1 MIKETHKIF
10 FERCSRASVEEKKI
24 IDRYCSVGTVDKCID
39 TFRKWEELSDRHK
52 SDIPKVIELYY
63 TICDLYNNHYED
75 LLLYSK
81 MYRDVRFKFD
91 RDFMSII
98 YFGLRKDEIIGF
110 KKHLEGLSSSSLKA
124 QVALLYIN
132 NEKDFK
138 EFCKRLGI
146 DKLGKELLDESDSF
160 LCSLYSHQLNSIC
173 NTFDGCGCLFLM
185 DQYEYIVDKGI
196 YNHNYFSISN
206 LTDEQCEIILK
217 EKAALT
223 NTFNQKESKENVYNY
238 YRTRYTSIA
247 NRHGVEY
254 THFHDNNA
262 KRNGIFYNERRELVV
277 YEQNLF
283 LRCLEQTR
291 MDWEYR
297 SEQNKIRK
305 REEEE
310 KEKKRIEEERKRKE
324 REEQRF
330 LKYGFNKRNKHT
342 RDERLSFNDSTH
354 IYTVNGRIFDSVTTI
369 VENAFPKFDS
379 EKHAKRVAERD
390 GLTIS
395 QVLKA
400 WEEKGKVSREAGTKM
415 HQQIERFLTGLS
427 YERTPEFS
435 QFEYFYNQ
443 ITLHPF
449 RTEWAI
455 FDEDSRIAGT
465 VDYVDD
471 EDGYV
476 LYDWKRSTSILKNGL
491 PDKSNDFGE
500 KGNYPIEHLDNC
512 AYYHYALQLSFYRY
526 ILEKNYG
533 ITIKKQRLGVFHSSY
548 NKPYILEMPY
558 LKQEV
563 ESIIGL
569 RSEIIL

>member
-1 MIKETHKIF
+1 MVEQNMCHSIYLNASAEGKRIIKEFCMQRNGLYGNFSIYRDWDSLT
-10 FERCSRASVEEKKI
+10 E
-24 IDRYCSVGTVDKCID
+24 
-39 TFRKWEELSDRHK
+39 RHK
-52 SDIPKVIELYY
+52 SDIPKVIELYHAF
-63 TICDLYNNHYED
+63 CDLYNNHYED

-81 MYRDVRFKFD
+81 MYRDVPFKFD

-98 YFGLRKDEIIGF
+98 YFGLRKDEIIGY
-110 KKHLEGLSSSSLKA
+110 KKHLEDLSASSLKA

-146 DKLGKELLDESDSF
+146 DKLGKELLDYSDSL
-160 LCSLYSHQLNSIC
+160 LCALYSNHLGAIC
-173 NTFDGCGCLFLM
+173 NTHKSCSPIFLM
-185 DQYEYIVDKGI
+185 EQYEYILDKGL
-196 YNHNYFSISN
+196 YNHNYFSVCN
-206 LTDEQCEIILK
+206 LTDEQCEIVLN
-217 EKAALT
+217 EKTTLT
-223 NTFNQKESKENVYNY
+223 KMFNIKESKESVYNDY
-238 YRTRYTSIA
+238 LTRYTS
-247 NRHGVEY
+247 RK
-254 THFHDNNA
+254 NA
-262 KRNGIFYNERRELVV
+262 DFFYKSNAMSNGILFNERRELEV
-277 YEQNLF
+277 YEHNLF
-283 LRCLEQTR
+283 LNCLFPTR
-291 MDWEYR
+291 KDGEYR
-297 SEQNKIRK
+297 SEQAKIRK
-305 REEEE
+305 QEEEE

-427 YERTPEFS
+427 YERTPEFT
-435 QFEYFYNQ
+435 QFEYFYDQ
-443 ITLHPF
+443 ITLHPY

-471 EDGYV
+471 ENGYV

-491 PDKSNDFGE
+491 PEKSNAFGE

-533 ITIKKQRLGVFHSSY
+533 ITIKEQRLGVFHSSY

>member
-1 MIKETHKIF
+1 MVDYKLLSEWY
-10 FERCSRASVEEKKI
+10 SSASVEGKKI
-24 IDRYCSVGTVDKCID
+24 IDRYCNVGMIEKRYKPY
-39 TFRKWEELSDRHK
+39 FEWEQLSDRHK

-63 TICDLYNNHYED
+63 IICDLYNNHYDD
-75 LLLYSK
+75 LVLYSK
-81 MYRDVRFKFD
+81 MYRDVSFRFD
-91 RDFMSII
+91 RDFLSII
-98 YFGLRKDEIIGF
+98 YFGLRKDEIIGY
-110 KKHLEGLSSSSLKA
+110 KKHLEDLSASSFKA

-146 DKLGKELLDESDSF
+146 EKLGEILFDDTSDSF
-160 LCSLYSHQLNSIC
+160 LREHYLNHLYADCSKRDGYISIGPIE
-173 NTFDGCGCLFLM
+173 D
-185 DQYEYIVDKGI
+185 YEYIIDNGI
-196 YNHNYFSISN
+196 YTHNYFSVCN
-206 LTDEQCEIILK
+206 LTDEQCEIILN
-217 EKAALT
+217 EKAMLT
-223 NTFNQKESKENVYNY
+223 NIFNQEESKEKVYNDY
-238 YRTRYTSIA
+238 LARYTYIGQS
-247 NRHGVEY
+247 RGVER
-254 THFHDNNA
+254 TCFLEKHA
-262 KRNGIFYNERRELVV
+262 KDNGIFFNEKKGLEVSERD
-277 YEQNLF
+277 LF
-283 LRCLEQTR
+283 LRCLFPTR
-291 MDWEYR
+291 MDSEYR
-297 SEQNKIRK
+297 SEQDKNRK
-305 REEEE
+305 QEEEE
-310 KEKKRIEEERKRKE
+310 KEKNRIEEERKRKE
-324 REEQRF
+324 KEEQRL

-379 EKHAKRVAERD
+379 EKHAKVVAERE

-400 WEEKGKVSREAGTKM
+400 WEEKGKISREAGTKM

-427 YERTPEFS
+427 YERTTEVS
-435 QFEYFYNQ
+435 LFEYFYNQ
-443 ITLHPF
+443 VSLHPY

-471 EDGYV
+471 ENGYI
-476 LYDWKRSTSILKNGL
+476 LYDWKRSTSILKNGF
-491 PDKSNDFGE
+491 PDKSNAFGE

-533 ITIKKQRLGVFHSSY
+533 ITITKQRLGVFHSSY